1 MAIPSALTAAFL
13 HPGHLYQFPVRL
25 TTVQTASFPASFIP
39 HCTLW
44 TRLHSLDRL
53 YFPVPIVL
61 PRGCLMMPECRYDR
75 ASMAWGVRR
84 GVWLRGSCDEEGSE
98 GRNRPIA
105 RMAELGWTVDWNDP
119 ASGPAEV
126 RGRGEKL
133 FVHKVQWR
141 WPDRGLFAA
150 IVPVLAGA
158 SRFPPERHR
167 CRDRCGCRRW
177 RRCNRPDR

>member
-1 MAIPSALTAAFL
+1 MRADGGTPPSGTSVSISGSTHHCTNRFLPCFL
-13 HPGHLYQFPVRL
+13 HSPFYSPD
-25 TTVQTASFPASFIP
+25 S
-39 HCTLW
+39 
-44 TRLHSLDRL
+44 
-53 YFPVPIVL
+53 IVL
-61 PRGCLMMPECRYDR
+61 PRGCLMMPERRYAR

-84 GVWLRGSCDEEGSE
+84 GCGSGDHAMRRGVRGEIDRLHEWPSLDGQ
-98 GRNRPIA
+98 
-105 RMAELGWTVDWNDP
+105 WTDP
-119 ASGPAEV
+119 VSGPAGVKGKRRETL
-126 RGRGEKL
+126 R
-133 FVHKVQWR
+133 HKVQWQ